1 MKKRIQ
7 KSLCALLALVMLLSI
22 VPVSSVSAA
31 PAGDRLDGWNETIY
45 DFLKTNVSAVAN
57 GDQAS
62 TEFTLSDT
70 NGIMKWSK
78 EDLGVSTLISGNAI
92 AAEAQ
97 AALTAK
103 FNEAVDLDAIMNSLL
118 ADCPYDLYWYDKVTG
133 VMMSYSMSVSGD
145 IMKITRI
152 TFKLAVCQEY
162 AVGQYAVDT
171 DTMKSVASITDNAM
185 AIVEKHAD
193 KSDWDKLVAYK
204 DEICDLVSYNH
215 AAADSPSTPYGNP
228 WQLIYVFDM
237 DPSTNVVCEGYAK
250 AFKLLCDLTNFQD
263 DVYCYTVTGYMQGG
277 TGAGN
282 HMWNVVDING
292 GRLMAD
298 VTNCDAGTIGAPDQL
313 FLTAGSKYGDSYSF
327 PAGNS
332 TIYYTYDPDEYG
344 LYTDGYLELTPV
356 PEQNEDSE
364 ISTEPT
370 TPIDPLA
377 IKFDEIVGYC
387 DTFYES
393 IPWYVVCKLSWVL
406 VDWNSYVELPVL
418 QIPAAEYEAAAAKY
432 CVLTESMLNAIRNET
447 DYEGNPIYDPE
458 TNTYTVFYVGG
469 WGGFLHNRVY
479 AGYVQTGEDTY
490 DVYYMTIN
498 YEFLDEILPDGTSLE
513 DVVGEDWPEKV
524 EYEGYTYTNG
534 PDGYFRIAGYS
545 KSGIKYGVKYDGENV
560 MIATRTPYSVGQQP
574 ENFDDITIED
584 ILTYEIVDG
593 EAIVTDCADTFSG
606 EITIPNTLGGYPV
619 TTIAEF
625 AFAHLTNSISVNTGN
640 SVKTIN
646 NAAFLGCYGLKS
658 ITLGDNVQSVDKKAF
673 EACDN
678 LQSFA
683 VSANNPNFSCV
694 NGVLYNKNQTVLLC
708 APKTVSGE
716 FTIPGGVLTVGEY
729 AFDGC
734 MYLTDLVVG
743 NDVTTI
749 GKRAFNNCMNLTSI
763 KLGSSVKTI
772 DEYAFMNCSR
782 INKLIAPLSLTDIK
796 DHAFERC
803 TGLADIYYAGT
814 QSQWIAVNIGGN
826 NEPIDNATIHYESD
840 GSAPADPWYLT
851 YEIVDGEAV
860 ITGCDSS
867 ISGSL
872 ELPATLGGYPVT
884 TIAMNA
890 FRFSQ
895 ITDITLPETTTTLE
909 GNAFAWSAIRG
920 IYIPA
925 GVHTI
930 NSAAFQGCTDF
941 TGYTVSQDNPYF
953 SSDNYG
959 VLFNEPMTQ
968 LISAPCTLTGTYYV
982 PDTVTTIPMG
992 AFMDCEKLEN
1002 LYIPQSA
1009 TNLDV
1014 GGGGFFKGCAN
1025 LQGVWVD
1032 PKNPTY
1038 RNDEYGA
1045 LLSKDNWYLYYVPS
1059 AYSGTYR
1066 VPDGVVY
1073 VDHAYDECAQLTG
1086 IYFPKGVGNISADF
1100 SQCIS
1105 LKRLYIPASL
1115 NTMNFRLYELYEYQA
1130 DIYYAGTLEQWD
1142 SIYSLDSNMH
1152 PGNLN
1157 IMYNCDPAVWD
1168 LTFNIYEGGAYI
1180 TGCDENATGIII
1192 VPDTLNGYP
1201 VVGIDGWA
1209 FQDCDGITEVHLP
1222 DSVTYI
1228 GLNAFAYCDKL
1239 TTVTMSGNVSVI
1251 GTGAF
1256 MNCTSL
1262 TAFEIP
1268 EDVGTIE
1275 DTTFY
1280 GCTSLTNVTIPN
1292 GVAVIGASAFNGCT
1306 SLANVSI
1313 PGSVS
1318 VIGDYAFNECTSLT
1332 NVVLPYGVT
1341 NIGREAFRKCTSL
1354 KSISLPN
1361 SLISIGMYAFKECN
1375 WLKSIVIPDSV
1386 TEVGANIFE
1395 YCSNLKTAVIG
1406 SGLTRIPNGMF
1417 WACVSLEEITIPATV
1432 TDIDLDT
1439 FYFCDNLTDVYYL
1452 GTEAQKSNITVEDP
1466 IIASATWHCNS
1477 CIGSAA
1483 HTYDNGCDAE
1493 CNVCFAQRAVTH
1505 TFDNACDSTCNFCPY
1520 TRVTSHSYTNVI
1532 TKATQTKDG
1541 KIERKCSGC
1550 GTVASTT
1557 TIPRIDV
1564 FSHPDHFFIYDG
1576 TQKTPVP
1583 IVWDREGNA
1592 LIEGQDY
1599 TISYPANRTELGE
1612 YTLTIT
1618 FKGNYSGTK
1627 TLTFE
1632 IKLGTPTTS
1641 AANTTTGV
1649 NVSWNAIIGAKSYN
1663 VYKSVNTGGK
1673 WSSWTAIKTGVTG
1686 TTYTDTSVKS
1696 NDNVKYMVRAV
1707 NGSHLSDY
1715 EASSAI
1721 KFLATPTV
1729 TVANATN
1736 GVKISW
1742 NAISGAKD
1750 YKVYKSVYSGG
1761 KWSSWTA
1768 IKTGVTG
1775 TTYTDTSVKSAD
1787 NVKYT
1792 VRAFNGSYSSTF
1804 KSSSSIKFLA
1814 TPTVTVSNTTTG
1826 VKATWNAIPGAK
1838 TYTVYKSVYTGGKW
1852 SAWTAIKTGVT
1863 GTTYTDTSVKSNDNV
1878 RYTVKAINGNFT
1890 SYIKASS
1897 SIKFLATPNVTVSN
1911 ATNGVKISWNKITGA
1926 KTYTVYKSV
1935 YTNGAWSG
1943 WKAIKTGV
1951 TGTTYTDTTVK
1962 SNDNVRYTAKAIN
1975 GNFTSYIKA
1984 SSSIK
1989 FLATPTVNVA
1999 NAAKGVTVTWNKISG
2014 AKTYTVYR
2022 STYSGGKWSGWT
2034 AIKTGVTGTS
2044 YTDTAVKSGATV
2056 RYTVKAINGSFASAT
2071 KSSAS
2076 IKFLTQP
2083 TVKVAK
2089 ATNGIKAS
2097 WGKVTGATGYIVYR
2111 RTYSGGKWSGW
2122 TQIKTT
2128 TAVSYTDTTA
2138 KKGVTYQYTV
2148 RAYSG
2153 SYKSSYTNS
2162 TSIKR

>member
-7 KSLCALLALVMLLSI
+7 KSLCALLALIMLLSI

-45 DFLKTNVSAVAN
+45 NFLKTNVAAVAN

-103 FNEAVDLDAIMNSLL
+103 FNESVDLDAIMNSLM

-133 VMMSYSMSVSGD
+133 VSMSYSMSVVSNE
-145 IMKITRI
+145 MKITRI

-162 AVGQYAVDT
+162 AVGQYTVDT
-171 DTMKSVASITDNAM
+171 DAMKSVASITDNAM

-237 DPSTNVVCEGYAK
+237 DSSTNVVCEGYAK
-250 AFKLLCDLTNFQD
+250 AFKLLCDLTSFEG

-277 TGAGN
+277 TGAGD

-356 PEQNEDSE
+356 PEQEEDPE

-393 IPWYVVCKLSWVL
+393 IPWYVVCKLSWDL
-406 VDWNSYVELPVL
+406 VDWDYYEEELPVL

-458 TNTYTVFYVGG
+458 TNTYTVFFVGG

-479 AGYVQTGEDTY
+479 AGYVKTGEDTY

-498 YEFLDEILPDGTSLE
+498 YEFLDEILPDGTTVDDLAGDE
-513 DVVGEDWPEKV
+513 WPEV
-524 EYEGYTYTNG
+524 IEYGGYEYRNG

-574 ENFDDITIED
+574 DDFDDITIED
-584 ILTYEIVDG
+584 ILTYEIVEG
-593 EAIVTDCADTFSG
+593 EAIITDCADTFSG

-619 TTIAEF
+619 TTIGEF
-625 AFAHLTNSISVNTGN
+625 AFAHLTNPISVNTGN

-646 NAAFLGCYGLKS
+646 NAAFLGCYGLES
-658 ITLGDNVQSVDKKAF
+658 VTLGDNVQSVDEKAF

-683 VSANNPNFSCV
+683 VSANNANFSSV

-734 MYLTDLVVG
+734 MSLTDLVVG

-749 GKRAFNNCMNLTSI
+749 GKRAFNNCMNLASV

-814 QSQWIAVNIGGN
+814 QSQWIAINIGGN

-840 GSAPADPWYLT
+840 GSAPADPWYLS
-851 YEIVDGEAV
+851 YEIVNDEAV

-941 TGYTVSQDNPYF
+941 TGYTVSPDNPYF
-953 SSDNYG
+953 SSDGYG
-959 VLFNEPMTQ
+959 VLFNKPMTE

-982 PDTVTTIPMG
+982 PNTVNTLPTGSFMG
-992 AFMDCEKLEN
+992 CEKLEN
-1002 LYIPQSA
+1002 LYIPQSV
-1009 TNLDV
+1009 TNMGV
-1014 GGGGFFKGCAN
+1014 SGGSFFKGCTN

-1032 PKNPTY
+1032 PENTAY
-1038 RNDEYGA
+1038 RSDEYGA
-1045 LLSKDNWYLYYVPS
+1045 LLSKDNWYLYFVPNTL
-1059 AYSGTYR
+1059 SGTYR

-1073 VDHAYDECAQLTG
+1073 VDHAFDECAQLTG
-1086 IYFPKGVGNISADF
+1086 IYFPEGVGNISADF

-1115 NTMNFRLYELYEYQA
+1115 STMNFRLYELYEYQA

-1142 SIYSLDSNMH
+1142 CIYSLDSDMH

-1157 IMYNCDPAVWD
+1157 IMYNCDPAIWD
-1168 LTFNIYEGGAYI
+1168 LSWYISDGGAYI
-1180 TGCDENATGIII
+1180 NDCNENATGIII

-1201 VVGIDGWA
+1201 VIGIDPWA
-1209 FQDCDGITEVHLP
+1209 FQDRDGITEVHLP
-1222 DSVTYI
+1222 VSVTYI
-1228 GLNAFAYCDKL
+1228 GMNAFAYCDNL

-1280 GCTSLTNVTIPN
+1280 GCTSLTNVTIRN
-1292 GVAVIGASAFNGCT
+1292 GVAVIGASAFNGCGNLADVYYT
-1306 SLANVSI
+1306 GTENEWNRITFGSGNDELLSANVHFADPLYLIYEIVDGEAIITGCDPSVAGTIDLPSTLGGYPVTAIGYRAFYCCTEITEVYIANGVISIGKLAFEQCSKLEKVNI
-1313 PGSVS
+1313 PGSVTS
-1318 VIGDYAFNECTSLT
+1318 IGDRAFFYNTSLTQINIPDGVTTIGERAFCDCTSLT
-1332 NVVLPYGVT
+1332 DVTIGDSVREICSLAFEDCCALEGIWVSEGNSNYSSDAYGVLFNKDKT
-1341 NIGREAFRKCTSL
+1341 KLIRAPYT
-1354 KSISLPN
+1354 ISD
-1361 SLISIGMYAFKECN
+1361 SYK
-1375 WLKSIVIPDSV
+1375 IPDSV
-1386 TEVGANIFE
+1386 
-1395 YCSNLKTAVIG
+1395 
-1406 SGLTRIPNGMF
+1406 
-1417 WACVSLEEITIPATV
+1417 ITIGEYAFCGCEKLTNLVLPDGLKEIENHAFVACRRMSINGIPDSVQFIGKQAFSHCTALESVIIPEGV
-1432 TDIDLDT
+1432 TSIEELT
-1439 FYFCDNLTDVYYL
+1439 FRGCTSLRSVKLPISLNVIHTEAFYNCSELCDVYY
-1452 GTEAQKSNITVEDP
+1452 S
-1466 IIASATWHCNS
+1466 
-1477 CIGSAA
+1477 
-1483 HTYDNGCDAE
+1483 
-1493 CNVCFAQRAVTH
+1493 
-1505 TFDNACDSTCNFCPY
+1505 
-1520 TRVTSHSYTNVI
+1520 
-1532 TKATQTKDG
+1532 
-1541 KIERKCSGC
+1541 
-1550 GTVASTT
+1550 
-1557 TIPRIDV
+1557 
-1564 FSHPDHFFIYDG
+1564 G
-1576 TQKTPVP
+1576 TQAQWTRITISDGNDCLTGANVHCVLETPV
-1583 IVWDREGNA
+1583 VKASNA
-1592 LIEGQDY
+1592 VNGVK
-1599 TISYPANRTELGE
+1599 
-1612 YTLTIT
+1612 IT
-1618 FKGNYSGTK
+1618 
-1627 TLTFE
+1627 
-1632 IKLGTPTTS
+1632 
-1641 AANTTTGV
+1641 
-1649 NVSWNAIIGAKSYN
+1649 WNAISGAKSYN

-1721 KFLATPTV
+1721 KFLAAPTV
-1729 TVANATN
+1729 TVSNATN
-1736 GVKISW
+1736 GVKITW

-1761 KWSSWTA
+1761 KWS
-1768 IKTGVTG
+1768 G
-1775 TTYTDTSVKSAD
+1775 
-1787 NVKYT
+1787 
-1792 VRAFNGSYSSTF
+1792 
-1804 KSSSSIKFLA
+1804 
-1814 TPTVTVSNTTTG
+1814 
-1826 VKATWNAIPGAK
+1826 
-1838 TYTVYKSVYTGGKW
+1838 
-1852 SAWTAIKTGVT
+1852 WTAIKTGVT

-1878 RYTVKAINGNFT
+1878 KYTIRAFNG
-1890 SYIKASS
+1890 SYSSTYKASS
-1897 SIKFLATPNVTVSN
+1897 SIKFLATPTVTVSN

-1926 KTYTVYKSV
+1926 KTYTVYKST

-1989 FLATPTVNVA
+1989 FLATPTVKVA
-1999 NAAKGVTVTWNKISG
+1999 NAAKGVTVTWNKIAG

-2022 STYSGGKWSGWT
+2022 SVYSGGKWSGWT

-2056 RYTVKAINGSFASAT
+2056 RYTVKAINGSFTSYIKASAT
-2071 KSSAS
+2071 T
-2076 IKFLTQP
+2076 KFLTQP

-2111 RTYSGGKWSGW
+2111 RTYSNGKWSGW

-2128 TAVSYTDTTA
+2128 TALSFTDTTA